1 MVVRKHF
8 YFSGRVQG
16 VGFRF
21 QACMLARSLGLT
33 GYVQNLWDGRVE
45 MEAQGEEKLVW
56 DLISALHKQLYIVIE
71 DMDVKDMELK
81 KEVYWKILRNQ
92 LTVFG
97 TWNSSFTQEDRDDW
111 HYVLKRLAQGNIDP
125 GGMISHRF
133 LLEELERGLRLMRDK
148 TEDYVK
154 VMGVFGEG
162 RGKR

>member
-1 MVVRKHF
+1 MQDTLETENSIQESWAEREAMVVRKHF

-56 DLISALHKQLYIVIE
+56 DLISALHKQPYIVIE

-81 KEVYWKILRNQ
+81 K
-92 LTVFG
+92 
-97 TWNSSFTQEDRDDW
+97 DRGFQM
-111 HYVLKRLAQGNIDP
+111 AN
-125 GGMISHRF
+125 
-133 LLEELERGLRLMRDK
+133 
-148 TEDYVK
+148 
-154 VMGVFGEG
+154 
-162 RGKR
+162 